1 MVMKT
6 INLENA
12 NISLIDEH
20 IVLFE
25 ANPTVVIDKQA
36 AQNFYN
42 EIEKHVPA
50 NYSLIIHRKH
60 KYQLLRMEVFSVI
73 NSREKLLGL
82 AIVAPKDTAKKMAE
96 MEAPLCQKPFSTFSN
111 VDDAVG
117 WIKTLH
123 NN

>member
-1 MVMKT
+1 MKT
-6 INLENA
+6 INLGNA
-12 NISLIDEH
+12 TISLIDED

-36 AQNFYN
+36 AQSFYN
-42 EIEKHVPA
+42 GIEQHVTG

-60 KYQLLRMEVFSVI
+60 KYQMLRMEVFSVI
-73 NSREKLLGL
+73 NRRERLIGL

-96 MEAPLCQKPFSTFSN
+96 MESPLCQKPFSTFSN
-111 VDDAVG
+111 VDDAVS
-117 WIKTLH
+117 WIKDLH